1 MTESK
6 NSKKVSAA
14 DPRTHLELLCKNGM
28 WPYLP
33 GREAALEPS
42 VWAAIACRNNSNLRQ
57 AFLAGVLSLQNADGG
72 WSSYQ
77 GASRSDWTTGVVLLG
92 LRIISSPEQDPKI
105 SDAFKRGIEFLI
117 DNRADHYSGI
127 VKAAYL
133 LWKGPRYS
141 YARGWPWTPETF
153 DWIEPTAYVVLAL
166 HGSQY
171 AKGKLAD
178 ALSDAQDFLLES
190 YCYPGGWD
198 CADRTPVERKAADA
212 REGPHFP
219 YPYPSN
225 TGLALL
231 ALQSQ
236 KTGPVIEKG
245 LEYLTGPDPDRQS
258 VLGLAWS
265 AVVLHAFD
273 RPIDKPMAKLMTMK
287 KEDGTFGSETM
298 TNALVSIALALTS
311 EGNPLKA
318 PLSGN
323 M

>member
-1 MTESK
+1 
-6 NSKKVSAA
+6 
-14 DPRTHLELLCKNGM
+14 M
-28 WPYLP
+28 WPYVP
-33 GREAALEPS
+33 GREPALEAS
-42 VWAAIACRNNSNLRQ
+42 VWGAIACRNKPEIRN
-57 AFLAGVLSLQNADGG
+57 AFLSKVLSLQNTDGG

-77 GASRSDWTTGVVLLG
+77 KAGESDWTTGVALLG
-92 LRIISSPEQDPKI
+92 LRIIGGADNNVKVASS
-105 SDAFKRGIEFLI
+105 FKRGIDFLM
-117 DNRADHYSGI
+117 DNRADHYSGL

-133 LWKGPRYS
+133 LWKGPQYS

-171 AKGKLAD
+171 ARGKLAS

-198 CADRTPVERKAADA
+198 CADRTPVERKPSDA
-212 REGPHFP
+212 KAGPHFP

-225 TGLALL
+225 TALALL

-245 LEYLTGPDPDRQS
+245 LAYLTGPEPDRQS

-265 AVVLHAFD
+265 AIALHAFD
-273 RPIDKPMAKLMTMK
+273 RPIDKPLAKLIPMQK
-287 KEDGTFGSETM
+287 KDGSFSAETM
-298 TNALVSIALALTS
+298 TNALVTIALALTS
-311 EGNPLKA
+311 EGNPLKS
-318 PLSGN
+318 PLSGTL
-323 M
+323 